1 MRALVQ
7 AEVLKLRTR
16 SAAWMLLATLAVV
29 TLGIAATIPKAGDH
43 DAPVPLNDP
52 AVLATTVAGL
62 VPVSMVF
69 VVLLG
74 VLSFTQEFR
83 YGTATST
90 YLVEPRRSRVLS
102 AKLLSQVLASVVV
115 TVVTL
120 AYAGLLAVAIIRFRD
135 GDATI
140 GAQFW
145 QTTAAA
151 FVCMAT
157 YSVIGVSI
165 GVLIRNQVVAAV
177 GVLVWMMAVEWT
189 VLPSFPT
196 VGRWLPVGVTNT
208 LLQQG
213 PSLGLDGKLLSVPVS
228 GLVLLGYTA
237 LAVTLAVRLTPR
249 RDIL

>member
-7 AEVLKLRTR
+7 AEALKLRTR

-43 DAPVPLNDP
+43 DAPVPLDDP
-52 AVLATTVAGL
+52 DVLAATVGGL

-90 YLVEPRRSRVLS
+90 YLVEPRRARVLV
-102 AKLLSQVLASVVV
+102 AKLLSQALASVVV
-115 TVVTL
+115 TLVTL
-120 AYAGLLAVAIIRFRD
+120 VYAALLSMTIIRFRD
-135 GDATI
+135 GNATI
-140 GAQFW
+140 SSQFW
-145 QTTAAA
+145 QTAAAA

-157 YSVIGVSI
+157 YSAIGVAL
-165 GVLIRNQVVAAV
+165 GVLIRNQVIVVV
-177 GVLVWMMAVEWT
+177 GVLVWTMAVEWT

-213 PSLGLDGKLLSVPVS
+213 PSLGLDGKLLSVPMS